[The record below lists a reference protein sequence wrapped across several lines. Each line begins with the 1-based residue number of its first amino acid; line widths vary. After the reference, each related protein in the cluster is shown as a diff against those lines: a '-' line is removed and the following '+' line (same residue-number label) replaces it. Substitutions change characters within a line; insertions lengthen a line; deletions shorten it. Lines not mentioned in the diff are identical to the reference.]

1 MSKKEEKEEKKKE
14 HARLAEE
21 KKRKLEERKEKRK
34 EKRKQKLKRLPKK
47 EKKKKEVNQKNPRL
61 QQTVTWRSYLSI
73 HVPSSPIGNII
84 RRHGLNYHLY
94 ADDTQLYLSFKS
106 TPAEQAGSISRI
118 EVCVSEID
126 SWMVSNK
133 LKLNRGK
140 TELLVLSARHR
151 PPPSI
156 EYIDVSGERIKPTSS
171 ARNIGVIFDEHMSLD
186 KHVTNICKACFFHLR
201 NISKTRDCLSQADTG
216 KLVHAFI
223 TSKLDSAN
231 SLLYGL
237 PTFLIDRLQNVQN
250 AAARIMT
257 HTKKYD
263 HIKPVLKQLHWLPVN
278 KRINYKILLLTYKAL
293 NGQAPSYITELLD
306 HRLGI

>member
-1 MSKKEEKEEKKKE
+1 MDGI
-14 HARLAEE
+14 
-21 KKRKLEERKEKRK
+21 
-34 EKRKQKLKRLPKK
+34 
-47 EKKKKEVNQKNPRL
+47 
-61 QQTVTWRSYLSI
+61 YI
-73 HVPSSPIGNII
+73 
-84 RRHGLNYHLY
+84 
-94 ADDTQLYLSFKS
+94 
-106 TPAEQAGSISRI
+106 
-118 EVCVSEID
+118 
-126 SWMVSNK
+126 SNK

-186 KHVTNICKACFFHLR
+186 KHVANICKACFFHLR
-201 NISKTRDCLSQADTG
+201 NISKIRDCLSQADTE

-223 TSKLDSAN
+223 NSKLDSVN

-250 AAARIMT
+250 AAARIIT
-257 HTKKYD
+257 RTKKYD

-278 KRINYKILLLTYKAL
+278 QRINYKILLLTYKAL
-293 NGQAPSYITELLD
+293 NGQAPSYITELLKPYTPARNLRSSSKNLLKIPLVKLVSYG
-306 HRLGI
+306 HRCFSFAAPTLWNSLPDYIKQSSSLSSFKTYMKTYLFKKCYSLI